1 MMEEKEILERAE
13 AVEEQPVAV
22 DASTDDSDEVIVV
35 RSRRHHE
42 KPVDE
47 RGRFFVLRQ
56 ILNLIFMIVGV
67 AGVVITFTVGH
78 MHGAIIFIIAMS
90 FKMAE
95 CVLRYLK

>member
-1 MMEEKEILERAE
+1 MIEEKEIEERIDT
-13 AVEEQPVAV
+13 VEEQ
-22 DASTDDSDEVIVV
+22 DDVIVV
-35 RSRRHHE
+35 RSHRRHE
-42 KPVDE
+42 KPVDD